1 MAKNIIGKSRAE
13 TMTAGWRTVRS
24 TERCASAAIWVKS
37 DVSILRLLGSFA
49 RALERASRL
58 LQEYVVQGRFVEP
71 QVRDLEVL
79 GVQDAHHAGEV
90 AGPMIEANGDGAG
103 LGGNLLA

>member
-24 TERCASAAIWVKS
+24 TERCASAATWVKS
-37 DVSILRLLGSFA
+37 EERILRFPG
-49 RALERASRL
+49 ALERASRL
-58 LQEYVVQGRFVEP
+58 FQEYVVQGRFVEP

-79 GVQDAHHAGEV
+79 GVQGAHHVGEV
-90 AGPMIEANGDGAG
+90 AGPVVEPDGDGSR
-103 LGGNLLA
+103 LGG